1 MTVRKWPLL
10 GAVIVLNVASVVST
24 ADATQVQT
32 VASSSSTPLKI
43 LSQADL
49 SAYATAFAAVR
60 RGDFDQAD
68 RAIAAVKDKCLVG
81 RVAYEKLMSPG
92 YTATFAELKGWLTK
106 YHDLPDAD
114 RVWAVAKKRQI
125 ASEAPPPPPDATPS
139 ADDSQTW
146 ARVERVAQRLDAPPK
161 PKAIVSKSVQAAREA
176 YYAGD
181 VTTALKLAKTA
192 GEHWIYGL
200 AAYRTNRFEE
210 AAAAFGKLAQ
220 DRTQNEWVRS
230 AAAFWSA
237 RSEIAAGKPEQAPAL
252 LRIAAATPYTFYGLI
267 AERQLGLAPSVGPTG
282 VDMPDEERVETPLS
296 PQAPS
301 KVGETALTHFVRADR
316 RAHRAAAFAQLGLT
330 AEAGLELRT
339 ALLGAGGE
347 AERKKWLAAA
357 IALGAPLTSPA
368 DLNRG
373 RRRFDLS
380 GFQTPDFFPIGGY
393 TLSRALVYA
402 LIKQES
408 RFNPNASSTGGA
420 YGLMQLTPA
429 TAAHVTQDAGLVKD
443 PSALK
448 DPALN
453 LRIGQDYVG
462 KLLEATKGDLLHAV
476 AAYNSGPSTILKT
489 AAQMPGADSLLVFE
503 SMPGGQTR
511 EYVQRVVANY
521 WIYRL
526 MLGQPAPTLDAAAAG
541 ARTILAMLDGD

>member
-1 MTVRKWPLL
+1 MTVRRWPVL
-10 GAVIVLNVASVVST
+10 GAVIVLNVACAVLTANSAAAATAST
-24 ADATQVQT
+24 PGNAPLKPLRPADA
-32 VASSSSTPLKI
+32 
-43 LSQADL
+43 

-68 RAIAAVKDKCLVG
+68 RALATVQDRCLVG
-81 RVAYEKLMSPG
+81 RAVYEKLMSPA
-92 YTATFAELKGWLTK
+92 YTATFAELKAWLVK

-125 ASEAPPPPPDATPS
+125 ASETPPPPPDVAPS
-139 ADDSQTW
+139 PDDAQTW
-146 ARVERVAQRLDAPPK
+146 ARVERVAQKLDAPPR
-161 PKAIVSKSVQAAREA
+161 PKAQVSKSVQAAREA
-176 YYAGD
+176 YYGGD
-181 VTTALKLAKTA
+181 IPTALKLAKSA

-200 AAYRTNRFEE
+200 ASFRSNRFED
-210 AAAAFGKLAQ
+210 AAAAFAKLAQ

-237 RSEIAAGKPEQAPAL
+237 RSEIAAGRPEQAPAL
-252 LRIAAATPYTFYGLI
+252 LRVAASTPYTFYGLI
-267 AERQLGLAPSVGPTG
+267 AERQLGLTPSVSPNG
-282 VDMPDEERVETPLS
+282 VDIPEEDRPDTPFS
-296 PQAPS
+296 PKASS
-301 KVGETALTHFVRADR
+301 KAGESAITHLVRADR
-316 RAHRAAAFAQLGLT
+316 RAHRAAAFAQIGMMP
-330 AEAGLELRT
+330 EAGLELRT

-347 AERKKWLAAA
+347 MERKKWLAAA
-357 IALGAPLTSPA
+357 IAMGAPLTSPA
-368 DLNRG
+368 DLGRG

-408 RFNPNASSTGGA
+408 RFNPNASSTSGA

-429 TAAHVTQDAGLVKD
+429 TAAHVTQDVGLVKD

-448 DPALN
+448 DPSLN

-462 KLLEATKGDLLHAV
+462 KLIDATKGDLLHAV
-476 AAYNSGPSTILKT
+476 AAYNSGPQTILKT

-526 MLGQPAPTLDAAAAG
+526 MLGQPSPTLDAAAAG
-541 ARTILAMLDGD
+541 ARTIRAMLDRD

>member
-1 MTVRKWPLL
+1 MTSPKRSLL
-10 GAVIVLNVASVVST
+10 GAVIVLTVACAGS
-24 ADATQVQT
+24 A
-32 VASSSSTPLKI
+32 ASSSPATSTIAPSSATLKT
-43 LSQADL
+43 LRPADA

-60 RGDFDQAD
+60 RGDFEQAD
-68 RAIAAVKDKCLVG
+68 RAVATVQDKCLVG
-81 RVAYEKLMSPG
+81 RVVYEKLMSLG
-92 YTATFAELKGWLTK
+92 YTATFAELKAWLVK

-114 RVWAVAKKRQI
+114 RVWTVAKKRQI
-125 ASEAPPPPPDATPS
+125 ASEAPPPPPDVTP
-139 ADDSQTW
+139 APDDAQTW
-146 ARVERVAQRLDAPPK
+146 ARVERVAQRLEAPPR
-161 PKAIVSKSVQAAREA
+161 PKTQVSKSVQAAREA

-181 VTTALKLAKTA
+181 VANALKLAKAA

-200 AAYRTNRFEE
+200 AAYRTNKFEE
-210 AAAAFGKLAQ
+210 AASAFSKLSQ

-237 RSEIAAGKPEQAPAL
+237 RSEIAAGRPEQAPAL
-252 LRIAAATPYTFYGLI
+252 LSVAAATPYTFYGLI
-267 AERQLGLAPSVGPTG
+267 AERQLGLNPSVSPSG
-282 VDMPDEERVETPLS
+282 VDIPDEERSESPFS

-301 KVGETALTHFVRADR
+301 KAGETALTRLVRGDR
-316 RAHRAAAFAQLGLT
+316 RAHRAAAFAQIGLLP
-330 AEAGLELRT
+330 EAGLELRT

-347 AERKKWLAAA
+347 LERKKWLAAA

-368 DLNRG
+368 DLGRG

-380 GFQTPDFFPIGGY
+380 SFQTPDFFPIGGY

-408 RFNPNASSTGGA
+408 RFNPNASSTAGA

-462 KLLEATKGDLLHAV
+462 KLLDATKGDLLHAV

-489 AAQMPGADSLLVFE
+489 ASQMPGADSLLVFE

-511 EYVQRVVANY
+511 EYVQRVIANY

-526 MLGQPAPTLDAAAAG
+526 MLGQPSPTLDAAAAG
-541 ARTILAMLDGD
+541 ARTIRAILDGD